1 MDKNEVCAKI
11 QEIGIVPAVRTSSRE
26 DALFAAEV
34 VARGGIPI
42 VEITMTV
49 PGAIEVISHLVKNL
63 PEVIVGAGTILDL
76 ETARLCVDT
85 GVQFLT
91 CPGLDLGIVEF
102 AKQKSLTM
110 MAGALTPTE
119 IVTAWKAGS
128 DFVKVFPCAQVG
140 GDSYIRALKGPFPK
154 IPLIAAGGV
163 NQQTAANFILAGA
176 VAIGIGREL
185 IPQEAVQSRQEG
197 RIRELA
203 HRFLNFVRTA
213 RSRRAAAP

>member
-1 MDKNEVCAKI
+1 
-11 QEIGIVPAVRTSSRE
+11 
-26 DALFAAEV
+26 
-34 VARGGIPI
+34 
-42 VEITMTV
+42 
-49 PGAIEVISHLVKNL
+49 
-63 PEVIVGAGTILDL
+63 
-76 ETARLCVDT
+76 
-85 GVQFLT
+85 
-91 CPGLDLGIVEF
+91 VEF
-102 AKQKSLTM
+102 AKQRDLAM

-213 RSRRAAAP
+213 RSRRAAAL